1 MITFTEEALGL
12 MRRAVA
18 GDVVELLSAQHRIE
32 GHEAGPLPPAPIPL
46 WLGSNGP
53 RMLAVTGRASD
64 GWVSPLSTYL
74 RPKAVPARQQQID
87 EAARAAGRN
96 PADVRRIYNVV
107 GAIEPAFGRS
117 GFIGD
122 ASAWV
127 DTLADWSMELG
138 FDTFIFWPT
147 TSPMAQLER
156 FAGEVLPAVRERVR
170 ERRANAGRLAGVA
183 RG

>member
-1 MITFTEEALGL
+1 GSRIPQRADRRPNRPGHRQWRQRRRHCRHGRGPRDLGDMITFTEEALGL
-12 MRRAVA
+12 RRRAVA
-18 GDVVELLSAQHRIE
+18 GAAVELLSSQHRIE

-122 ASAWV
+122 ASAWF

-138 FDTFIFWPT
+138 FGTF
-147 TSPMAQLER
+147 M
-156 FAGEVLPAVRERVR
+156 
-170 ERRANAGRLAGVA
+170 
-183 RG
+183 